1 MIVGWDPIKG
11 FLEYVQVLLLIAPES
26 TGKRSSLLQFKSP
39 GDNRWIDEYDIFA
52 PNERLTPQLAREAIS
67 FLNEKSLAERWAIL
81 RLQQERPQNILLK
94 TLEDPPPNTKIILL
108 AEQDPLPTVM
118 SRAQITLR
126 RGPLTETEL
135 TTIMIQQG
143 FNESVITRAAHA
155 GGVRQAREIA
165 STERFRSQALTA
177 AKAVQTLDRALLR
190 RALEDWTQECSDA
203 LTQWCSESMS
213 RVPRIHTTE
222 ELGNPTVARMI
233 LFTMMRCETASPQL
247 SANNA
252 LHAAFEAVK
261 GAK

>member
-1 MIVGWDPIKG
+1 MIVGWGDLSDLLKS
-11 FLEYVQVLLLIAPES
+11 FQVLLIIAPES
-26 TGKRSSLLQFKSP
+26 TGKRTFAMQQASQACTGCIF
-39 GDNRWIDEYDIFA
+39 DVFA
-52 PNERLTPQLAREAIS
+52 PEERLTPQLARDAID
-67 FLNEKSLAERWAIL
+67 FLSQRSQQRHAIL

-135 TTIMIQQG
+135 TAIMIQQG
-143 FNESVITRAAHA
+143 FNESVIARAAHA
-155 GGVRQAREIA
+155 GGVRQAAEIA

-213 RVPRIHTTE
+213 RVPRIYTIE
-222 ELGNPTVARMI
+222 ELGNPVLARKL
-233 LFTMMRCETASPQL
+233 LFTLLQFDMATPQVAAS
-247 SANNA
+247 SALWA
-252 LHAAFEAVK
+252 VFEAVK
-261 GAK
+261 ELKQIA